1 MTKEV
6 EAAVENVSQ
15 GTGKLTGKGGISRNG
30 WRLMSDYWKWVVA
43 FYGPGIVDMWGGLEV
58 VRPGQLPV
66 GMVTF
71 WRSRK
76 IRWEQ

>member
-1 MTKEV
+1 M
-6 EAAVENVSQ
+6 
-15 GTGKLTGKGGISRNG
+15 
-30 WRLMSDYWKWVVA
+30 A
-43 FYGPGIVDMWGGLEV
+43 FYGPSIVDMWGGLEV

-66 GMVTF
+66 GVTF